1 MKHCLNKNTT
11 GVFSGLL
18 ALLLVPLFFSGCN
31 SGVTVL
37 TSLLDDDE
45 EENLTVAEGVSVVF
59 EGFEEERGVS
69 VSSRQ
74 KGFYVV
80 VVV

>member
-1 MKHCLNKNTT
+1 MRKSHETKRR
-11 GVFSGLL
+11 GLVR
-18 ALLLVPLFFSGCN
+18 ARDEYDDS
-31 SGVTVL
+31 
-37 TSLLDDDE
+37 DDDDSDDE
-45 EENLTVAEGVSVVF
+45 RVF

>member
-1 MKHCLNKNTT
+1 MRKNHETKRR
-11 GVFSGLL
+11 GLVR
-18 ALLLVPLFFSGCN
+18 ARDEDDDSDDD
-31 SGVTVL
+31 
-37 TSLLDDDE
+37 DDDE
-45 EENLTVAEGVSVVF
+45 RVF

-80 VVV
+80 VV

>member
-1 MKHCLNKNTT
+1 MRKSHETKRR
-11 GVFSGLL
+11 GLVR
-18 ALLLVPLFFSGCN
+18 ARDEDDDSDDDD
-31 SGVTVL
+31 
-37 TSLLDDDE
+37 DDDE
-45 EENLTVAEGVSVVF
+45 RVF

-80 VVV
+80 VVVV

>member
-1 MKHCLNKNTT
+1 MRKSHETT
-11 GVFSGLL
+11 RRGLVR
-18 ALLLVPLFFSGCN
+18 ARDE
-31 SGVTVL
+31 
-37 TSLLDDDE
+37 DDDSDDDDSDDE
-45 EENLTVAEGVSVVF
+45 RVF

>member
-1 MKHCLNKNTT
+1 MRKSHETKRR
-11 GVFSGLL
+11 GLVR
-18 ALLLVPLFFSGCN
+18 ARDSDDDDDD
-31 SGVTVL
+31 SDD
-37 TSLLDDDE
+37 DDDE
-45 EENLTVAEGVSVVF
+45 RVF